1 MACLRE
7 PCLAPSYWTF
17 GLGCL
22 CAAHR
27 EIAWPWPPV
36 KGCKEVKLTQP
47 LPDVC
52 QSRRYLQ
59 ELNGS
64 YGKESA
70 YNAGDLGFD
79 PLEKEVATH
88 SSILAWKIPWTEEHG
103 GLQSMGSQKVRHD
116 WATDTYKWPIY
127 FVSSP
132 PHPDPDNMVILRHWP
147 AIFSV
152 SWLSSLP
159 YLSTLLLRFI
169 DLSRGEQSDLGLD
182 NNLPWVKDGDPD
194 CREFG
199 SFDWLGKSSCLGFNE
214 VWGVLVSDKWKWKSL
229 SRVQL
234 FVTPWTIQSMEF
246 SRILEWVAFPFSRG
260 SSQPRDRTQVPRFAG
275 GFFTSWATR
284 ESHVSD
290 KGA

>member
-47 LPDVC
+47 PPDVC

-88 SSILAWKIPWTEEHG
+88 SSILAWKIPWTEEPG

-116 WATDTYKWPIY
+116 WATDTYKWLIY

-132 PHPDPDNMVILRHWP
+132 PPSLIHKRICIQTQTIWLYWGTGLPSSQWAGFHLFLTSAPCLFDLLTYREVSRVILDSITICLELKMVTLI
-147 AIFSV
+147 AG
-152 SWLSSLP
+152 SLVA
-159 YLSTLLLRFI
+159 LIGWGKALV
-169 DLSRGEQSDLGLD
+169 
-182 NNLPWVKDGDPD
+182 WV
-194 CREFG
+194 
-199 SFDWLGKSSCLGFNE
+199 LMKSEGF
-214 VWGVLVSDKWKWKSL
+214 
-229 SRVQL
+229 
-234 FVTPWTIQSMEF
+234 
-246 SRILEWVAFPFSRG
+246 
-260 SSQPRDRTQVPRFAG
+260 
-275 GFFTSWATR
+275 
-284 ESHVSD
+284 
-290 KGA
+290 